1 MAIRILSQDIVRKIA
16 AGEVVTGAFSVIKE
30 LIENSLDA
38 EATQI
43 VISAKNGGKEY
54 ISVIDNGLGMHGDD
68 LKLSIKPHTTSKIE
82 RFSDLEKLVS
92 YGFRGEA
99 LSTIAS
105 VSRMKISSRSKNDD
119 LGLMLEITS
128 GQIKKEQPISR
139 DVGTTVEVYDL
150 LYNTPARRKFL
161 KSKAVEG
168 RMITE
173 TVERFILSHP
183 GVGFKYLRDG
193 KLIYDASSTSTIKER
208 ITQLFPEMKTGDLIE
223 IEGKEQIPGISVSGF
238 IVMPNKTRP
247 NRLGEMIFVNGRYV
261 KQPTLNFSVEQ
272 GYAESLEK
280 GRFPYCFIFL
290 KLSPDQIDVNIHPQ
304 KLEVKFSNTAQ
315 VRKAI
320 TKTIRETL
328 RNKGNF
334 SISIEKRES
343 KKETYE
349 SLNNQKE
356 VSKEPRMLRERLNKE
371 NFSEINQNE
380 RSNLPIE
387 VERSFFRHLKKEKK
401 EDNNIEQVELIG
413 VLGERYIIAEVDK
426 GLLIIDLHAAHER
439 ITYERLNEIT
449 EVNSQNLLEPINVL
463 LNETSMEIVKD
474 SKALLNELG
483 FYFDMH
489 SDRIILKS
497 VPYILDNSN
506 LESAFRDIIDE
517 LRLGIFKNEKE
528 LRKAIIAEIACKSSF
543 RTGDKMNF
551 EQAKA
556 LIYELKKRKLL
567 VCPHGR
573 PLSMLLKFSDLDN
586 YFSR

>member
-1 MAIRILSQDIVRKIA
+1 MAIRVLSQDIVRKIA

-54 ISVIDNGLGMHGDD
+54 ISVMDNGVGMHGDD
-68 LKLSIKPHTTSKIE
+68 LKLAIKPHTTSKIE

-128 GQIKKEQPISR
+128 GQIKKEQPVSR

-173 TVERFILSHP
+173 TVERFILSHS

-193 KLIYDASSTSTIKER
+193 KLIYDTSSTSTIKER
-208 ITQLFPEMKTGDLIE
+208 ITQLFPEIKTGDLIE
-223 IEGKEQIPGISVSGF
+223 IEDKEQIPGISVSGF

-304 KLEVKFSNTAQ
+304 KLEVKFSNTTQ
-315 VRKAI
+315 VKKAVS
-320 TKTIRETL
+320 KTIRETL

-334 SISIEKRES
+334 SIRIEKHEP
-343 KKETYE
+343 KKENYE

-356 VSKEPRMLRERLNKE
+356 ASKEPRIVKERLNKE
-371 NFSEINQNE
+371 NFSQVNQNE

-439 ITYERLNEIT
+439 ITYERLNETT
-449 EVNSQNLLEPINVL
+449 EVSSQNLLEPVNVL
-463 LNETSMEIVKD
+463 LDETSMEIVKD
-474 SKALLNELG
+474 FKALLNELG
-483 FYFDMH
+483 FYFDIR
-489 SDRIILKS
+489 SDRIMLKS
-497 VPYILDNSN
+497 VPYILDNNN
-506 LESAFRDIIDE
+506 LVSAFRGIIDE
-517 LRLGIFKNEKE
+517 LRLGIFKNKKE
-528 LRKAIIAEIACKSSF
+528 LRKAVIAEIACKTSF
-543 RTGDKMNF
+543 RTGDMMNF

-556 LIYELKKRKLL
+556 LISELKKRKLL